1 MKELDYIIVGLGIAG
16 ISLCEQFIENNKSF
30 VVFDSGLNSATEVSG
45 GVFNPVVLKRFT
57 VAWNSKEFLEV
68 AIPFYETLSKK
79 LQIPVIEKI
88 PVLRIFK
95 NVEEQNDWSV
105 ASDKLELTEYLS
117 AQFLQNNNPC
127 VRAPF
132 GFGKVNGTG
141 IVNAVSLLKAYR
153 ENLQKN
159 GQLVNENFDYNSVL
173 EKNGVVH
180 YKNFSAKKIIFAE
193 GIAAVKNP
201 FAPPKFLIGNKGEY
215 LIIKA
220 PQLDIKE
227 ILKGSVFIIPLG
239 NGFYK
244 VGATYKPEKYTY
256 QTTKIARQHIELKL
270 NKIINCPFEIIDHI
284 AGVRPTTHDR
294 RPLLGNFPGREN
306 FVFFNGLGTHGIMM
320 APLLS
325 ELLFE
330 FLEKEKPLPREI
342 DINRY
347 FK

>member
-1 MKELDYIIVGLGIAG
+1 MKEVDYLIVGLGIAG
-16 ISLCEQFIENNKSF
+16 ISICEQLSKNNKTF
-30 VVFDSGLNSATEVSG
+30 VVFDAGLNSATEVSG

-68 AIPFYETLSKK
+68 AIPFYETLSKRF
-79 LQIPVIEKI
+79 QISLIEKI

-95 NVEEQNDWSV
+95 NVEEQNDWTV
-105 ASDKLELTEYLS
+105 ASDKRELNEYLS
-117 AQFLQNNNPC
+117 PHFLQNKNPYI
-127 VRAPF
+127 RAPF
-132 GFGKVNGTG
+132 GFGKVNRTG
-141 IVNAVSLLKAYR
+141 IVNAISLMKNYK

-159 GQLVNENFDYNSVL
+159 GQLVQEIFEYDSVL
-173 EKNGVVH
+173 EKEGNVF
-180 YKNFSAKKIIFAE
+180 YKNISAKKIIFAE

-215 LIIKA
+215 LIINA
-220 PQLDIKE
+220 PQLNLKE

-256 QTTKIARQHIELKL
+256 QPTKIARQHIELKL
-270 NKIINCPFEIIDHI
+270 NKMINCPFEITDHL

-294 RPLLGNFPGREN
+294 RPLLGSFPQHEN
-306 FVFFNGLGTHGIMM
+306 LVFFNGLGTHGIMM

-325 ELLFE
+325 GMLYDFMENE
-330 FLEKEKPLPREI
+330 TPIPREVNI
-342 DINRY
+342 TRY